1 MTPKII
7 SAVAMTNYEVLLTYE
22 TKEKRVF
29 DVTPYLHL
37 GGFSDLKNEAM
48 FKTVKISFDTI
59 EWNNGLDIDPE
70 DLYKNSKAIKSES
83 IA

>member
-7 SAVAMTNYEVLLTYE
+7 SAVAISNYDVLLTYE
-22 TKEKRVF
+22 TNEKRIFNVE
-29 DVTPYLHL
+29 PYLHL
-37 GGFSDLKNEAM
+37 GGFSDLKNESM

-59 EWNNGLDIDPE
+59 EWSNGLDIDPE
-70 DLYKNSKAIKSES
+70 DLYKNSKLLTAKS